1 MISSIS
7 ALATLLNRRPEK
19 IRTKQRAFRL
29 TEILYK
35 NWIKPFWHVD
45 RWWHRMSNAS
55 WWGQPHVLQ
64 FAVHTLIEL
73 LNEYG
78 HLVVNVVVLLHN
90 TSTLLSATMHV
101 HLRHTQNRIRSK
113 QIHKLPVF
121 TNRCSSL
128 PSVPGTIWP
137 CEHCEIQLRSRRSQE
152 LRLCLHVL
160 LRPPEHLLKLCTPK
174 LPEGSVSLT
183 CSSAAP
189 SPLAPS
195 PSLVLQEIGR
205 TKRKAAKRKQKLKL
219 FL

>member
-7 ALATLLNRRPEK
+7 AHSTLLNRRTEK
-19 IRTKQRAFRL
+19 IRTKLRTFRL

-35 NWIKPFWHVD
+35 NWSKPFWHVD

-55 WWGQPHVLQ
+55 WWAQPHVLQ

-121 TNRCSSL
+121 TNRRSSL
-128 PSVPGTIWP
+128 PAVLGTIWP
-137 CEHCEIQLRSRRSQE
+137 CGYYGIQLRSRRSQ
-152 LRLCLHVL
+152 LRLCVHVL
-160 LRPPEHLLKLCTPK
+160 PHRSEHLLKLCTPK

-195 PSLVLQEIGR
+195 PSLVLQEIGH
-205 TKRKAAKRKQKLKL
+205 TKRKAAKRKQKEKL